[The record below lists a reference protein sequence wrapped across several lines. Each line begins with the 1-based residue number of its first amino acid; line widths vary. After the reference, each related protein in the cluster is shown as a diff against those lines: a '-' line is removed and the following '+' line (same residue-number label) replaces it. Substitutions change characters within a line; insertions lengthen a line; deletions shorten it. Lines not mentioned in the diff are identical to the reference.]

1 MPRTADQGLE
11 KRILQAAQRLWH
23 SRGDK
28 GLTLRAVARE
38 AGTTT
43 TTVYKRFRSKE
54 ELRSAL
60 ANRVRQKL
68 AKVTMNAKSIE
79 EAYRLYLRFAENR
92 PREYRLLF
100 GPAWV
105 QVIGPSHPRPVREWF
120 RTRLAERFGGVPD
133 DYSDLFDALFLLM
146 HGAASMIAVAPKSRA
161 NKEAEQACIGICDLL
176 LKNVEIFRPSDRR
189 ESNGDKS
196 EGLSSDAPMPR

>member
-11 KRILQAAQRLWH
+11 KRILNAAQRLWH

-54 ELRSAL
+54 ELRFAL
-60 ANRVRQKL
+60 ADRARQKL

-79 EAYRLYLRFAENR
+79 DAYRLYLRFAENH

-100 GPAWV
+100 GPSWV
-105 QVIGPSHPRPVREWF
+105 HVIGASRPRPVREWL
-120 RTRLAERFGGVPD
+120 RAKLAERFGGVPD

-161 NKEAEQACIGICDLL
+161 NKEAERACISICDRL
-176 LKNVEIFRPSDRR
+176 LKNVQIFRSEVHRD
-189 ESNGDKS
+189 GDDTA
-196 EGLSSDAPMPR
+196 SSMDGHRV